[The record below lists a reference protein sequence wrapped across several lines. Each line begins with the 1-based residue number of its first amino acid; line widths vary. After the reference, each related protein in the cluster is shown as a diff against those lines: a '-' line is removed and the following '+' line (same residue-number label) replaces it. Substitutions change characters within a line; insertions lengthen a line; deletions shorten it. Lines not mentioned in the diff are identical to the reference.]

1 MRENVVTCD
10 ICKKLLLPTKNEL
23 PDSFKTHFHSVEV
36 RLLWNEEDIGY
47 DVCPR
52 CFKRMERY
60 LRREAKRDGG
70 AGDEVP

>member
-36 RLLWNEEDIGY
+36 KLLWNEADIGY

-52 CFKRMERY
+52 CFKRMEKY
-60 LRREAKRDGG
+60 LKREAKRDGG
-70 AGDEVP
+70 KQDAE